1 MKTKQIT
8 LESGTYII
16 KEPTVG
22 VLFPIMDLMEKDPKA
37 FQMELVKGSIFK
49 DDGVTL
55 LGEGIMNLGLSE
67 YMTLMQSVIEV
78 SGLGNEVV
86 KI

>member
-8 LESGTYII
+8 LESGTYVI

-22 VLFPIMDLMEKDPKA
+22 VLFPILDLMEKDPKA
-37 FQMELVKGSIFK
+37 FQMGLVKGSIFK
-49 DDGVTL
+49 EDGTP
-55 LGEGIMNLGLSE
+55 LGEGIMDLGIGD
-67 YMTLMQSVIEV
+67 YMTLMTEV
-78 SGLGNEVV
+78 VDVAGLGNTP